1 MPGRIPFSIEK
12 NRIPGQVEWSGEK
25 RRDFL
30 ELEDEDGMVPGL
42 GPSLVEPEGH
52 EACIGRHNRVAL
64 PAMLFFIFSLSIQH
78 FNP

>member
-25 RRDFL
+25 RGDFL

-42 GPSLVEPEGH
+42 GPSLVEPEGPD
-52 EACIGRHNRVAL
+52 ARIGRHKRVVL
-64 PAMLFFIFSLSIQH
+64 PVLFE
-78 FNP
+78 